1 MATMK
6 TAAKRRFK
14 RRGMA
19 SMEVVMTA
27 AISLPPAVAI
37 AWLGIKVSKFLFQ
50 VNAPLVGW
58 PFL

>member
-1 MATMK
+1 MAGLN
-6 TAAKRRFK
+6 AGR

-27 AISLPPAVAI
+27 GICLPPAVFI
-37 AWLGIKVSKFLFQ
+37 LYLCIRLCKFLFQ

>member
-1 MATMK
+1 MVARHPG
-6 TAAKRRFK
+6 TALA

-19 SMEVVMTA
+19 SMEAVLTA

-37 AWLGIKVSKFLFQ
+37 LYLGIRLCKFLHQ

>member
-1 MATMK
+1 MVARDRGRTV
-6 TAAKRRFK
+6 T
-14 RRGMA
+14 RRGLA
-19 SMEVVMTA
+19 SVEAVMTA

-37 AWLGIKVSKFLFQ
+37 LYLGIRLCKFLYQ

>member
-1 MATMK
+1 MVVT
-6 TAAKRRFK
+6 TVQAAPPR

-27 AISLPPAVAI
+27 AISLPPAVFI
-37 AWLGIKVSKFLFQ
+37 LYLGIRMCKFLYQ
-50 VNAPLVGW
+50 VNSPLVGW